1 MIDITLL
8 QAARRARLAGD
19 YHDARTL
26 YQQVAY
32 SYNDFTELEK
42 EAFSKEV
49 ADFAGN
55 DDPMYRDILN
65 AIIQFI
71 RNSEEPVLQSKLT
84 NVIKQGYGE
93 PGAELM
99 RYVLYYAEYRD
110 EIKRIK
116 RGRSY
121 LLELPAS
128 ELRHI
133 QIEDNSQSNP
143 PKLPEEKTIYFE
155 SNSSYI
161 PDIQFLR
168 EIEEINDYNKL
179 QKLATRFKK
188 ENWNESLACL
198 YKATQIAARTR
209 EALSLQSITRFALFL
224 QQAGKFEEAKSELQ
238 RLFEDVDNYIINFNL
253 DLNSSSELKNQHLKA
268 SYLEH
273 LFDKARLIYKRE
285 KMMEDAKQFEELS
298 QKFKEERLRLE
309 EPLREENEKRLEK
322 LMEEERQD
330 YEEALVRI
338 RKEAILQRE
347 EALRQKI
354 QAEKM
359 NSQNNNEANKDPDA
373 AIASL
378 FFFIVFFIM
387 LIALFT

>member
-8 QAARRARLAGD
+8 QAARSARLAGD

-71 RNSEEPVLQSKLT
+71 RNSEEPVLQSQLT
-84 NVIKQGYGE
+84 NIIKQGYGE

-121 LLELPAS
+121 LLELPVS
-128 ELRHI
+128 ELKHI

-143 PKLPEEKTIYFE
+143 PKLLEEKTIYFE
-155 SNSSYI
+155 S
-161 PDIQFLR
+161 
-168 EIEEINDYNKL
+168 
-179 QKLATRFKK
+179 
-188 ENWNESLACL
+188 
-198 YKATQIAARTR
+198 
-209 EALSLQSITRFALFL
+209 
-224 QQAGKFEEAKSELQ
+224 
-238 RLFEDVDNYIINFNL
+238 
-253 DLNSSSELKNQHLKA
+253 
-268 SYLEH
+268 
-273 LFDKARLIYKRE
+273 
-285 KMMEDAKQFEELS
+285 
-298 QKFKEERLRLE
+298 
-309 EPLREENEKRLEK
+309 KRLEK

-330 YEEALVRI
+330 YEEALVRA

-359 NSQNNNEANKDPDA
+359 NLQNNNEANKDPDA
-373 AIASL
+373 AIAGL
-378 FFFIVFFIM
+378 FFFIVFFVIV
-387 LIALFT
+387 IAIFT